1 MHLSGV
7 QFLSSLVAQGGFS
20 AKMVFN
26 QNGAIFFPVNQQH
39 RDQKANGISYD
50 EDKGNVLAAMLA
62 PEKIE
67 IRYQKNFSDQR
78 VATMVSSLLAQSE
91 LSFMR
96 GWQVYYQG
104 RKVLNG

>member
-1 MHLSGV
+1 MYLSGV
-7 QFLSSLVAQGGFS
+7 QFHSSLVAQGGFS

-26 QNGAIFFPVNQQH
+26 QNGAIFISVSQQH
-39 RDQKANGISYD
+39 RDQKVDSISY
-50 EDKGNVLAAMLA
+50 EDNDIGNALAAMLA

-78 VATMVSSLLAQSE
+78 VAIIVSSLLAQPE

-96 GWQVYYQG
+96 WW
-104 RKVLNG
+104 